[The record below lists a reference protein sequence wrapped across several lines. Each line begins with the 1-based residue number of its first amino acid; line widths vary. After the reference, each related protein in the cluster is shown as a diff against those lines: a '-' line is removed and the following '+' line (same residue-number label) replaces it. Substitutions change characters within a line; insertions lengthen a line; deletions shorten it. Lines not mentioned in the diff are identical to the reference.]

1 MASLKGGFRTLLV
14 VSFLGLNVLPFA
26 PGSNAGTGELHMVYG
41 QHALDVKPDAAL
53 LNSKPAK
60 DTQHSF
66 LLFVPSYK
74 KAIMR
79 FLAGPSILLTLSV
92 LTCGI
97 SSAAVHHVHRRAPL
111 ICYEDNSLRTLERFS
126 SDAAAFCP
134 KYLQSSSEPLPRNL
148 AGVPVTRLSSACTC
162 FQKTAAPVNPVSS
175 PTKSPTSAPVV
186 APTPTS
192 ISSVKTTSLSTSAS
206 AAPIVPS
213 SSTTGPSSV
222 PAIGKAYSGG
232 KRGLVYDWNSKDYS
246 KFFRNSNKI
255 AFGSNWR
262 EKRIPAPG
270 VTFDYGAYVPTIHV
284 DANLKNDGWLNAVKA
299 LIGSGSPMI
308 FASNEPDN
316 QGQANLTPAQAATVY
331 KNFVQPFKGQV
342 ALASPAI
349 TNGGGATGLG
359 FLENFVG
366 QCRDCHFDIIN
377 IHHYVNRGDVG
388 VDQAVSAVKT
398 FLTRDVAAFQA
409 KHPQF
414 QNTKICLGEFWLWNA
429 SDEEGADYLRKLL
442 PWLDGNSNVAC
453 YQAFGGLWTGNFIN
467 SAGTGLSRSGQVYH
481 DL

>member
-1 MASLKGGFRTLLV
+1 
-14 VSFLGLNVLPFA
+14 
-26 PGSNAGTGELHMVYG
+26 
-41 QHALDVKPDAAL
+41 
-53 LNSKPAK
+53 
-60 DTQHSF
+60 
-66 LLFVPSYK
+66 
-74 KAIMR
+74 MR
-79 FLAGPSILLTLSV
+79 FLASPSTLLTLSV

-97 SSAAVHHVHRRAPL
+97 SGAAVHHVHRRAPL
-111 ICYEDNSLRTLERFS
+111 ICYEDNSLRTLQRFS

-148 AGVPVTRLSSACTC
+148 AEVPVTRLSSACTC
-162 FQKTAAPVNPVSS
+162 FQKTAAPS
-175 PTKSPTSAPVV
+175 PTWATVV

-192 ISSVKTTSLSTSAS
+192 ISSVKTTSWSTSAS
-206 AAPIVPS
+206 VAPGLPTSTALPPTTTS
-213 SSTTGPSSV
+213 SSTTGPNSV
-222 PAIGKAYSGG
+222 RAIGKAYSGG
-232 KRGLVYDWNSKDYS
+232 KRGLVYDWNSQDYS
-246 KFFRNSNKI
+246 KFFKNSNKI

-270 VTFDYGAYVPTIHV
+270 VTYDDGAYVPTIHV
-284 DANLKNDGWLNAVKA
+284 DGNLNNDGWLNAVKA
-299 LIGSGSPMI
+299 LIASGTPMI
-308 FASNEPDN
+308 YASNEPDN
-316 QGQANLTPAQAATVY
+316 QGQANLSPAQAAAVY
-331 KNFVQPFKGQV
+331 KKYVQPFKGQA

-359 FLENFVG
+359 FLEDFVG

-377 IHHYVNRGDVG
+377 VHHYVNRWDVG
-388 VDQAVSAVKT
+388 VDQAVSAVKSY
-398 FLTRDVAAFQA
+398 LTKDVAAFQA

-414 QNTKICLGEFWLWNA
+414 QNTKICIGEFWLWGA

-453 YQAFGGLWTGNFIN
+453 YQAFGGLWKGNFIN